1 MLERER
7 RAIERR
13 LAAAV
18 APNTG
23 DPVLGRARTG
33 YELAGR
39 AKGVAHGGMGMVQAL
54 VGEVGLAA
62 EIDASVRLLKVHHP
76 YHESDHVLNVA
87 YNALCGGS
95 RLDDI
100 ELRRQDRAFL
110 DGLGASALPDP
121 TTAGDFCR
129 RFDEDAVMALQ
140 DAVNRTRLRVWARQP
155 ASFTDETAR
164 IDADATIVGTDGCC
178 KQGMDIAS
186 APRGALTYLP
196 RSGEGLEVISLGP
209 MAHLDSKEEG
219 DNSMPSIPAL
229 VPRRMGR
236 GVGGPA

>member
-129 RFDEDAVMALQ
+129 RFDEDAIMALQ

-186 APRGALTYLP
+186 APRGALTYPP
-196 RSGEGLEVISLGP
+196 RSGEGIGGDIPGSNGLPGLE
-209 MAHLDSKEEG
+209 
-219 DNSMPSIPAL
+219 
-229 VPRRMGR
+229 RGR
-236 GVGGPA
+236 GQ